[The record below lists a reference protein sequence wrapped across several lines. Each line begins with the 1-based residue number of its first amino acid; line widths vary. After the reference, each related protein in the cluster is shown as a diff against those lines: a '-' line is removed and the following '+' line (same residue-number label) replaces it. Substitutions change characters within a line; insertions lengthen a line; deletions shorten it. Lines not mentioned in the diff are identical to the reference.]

1 MIIALTVH
9 LLKANNLI
17 DLLAIEEYIIK
28 AIIQVKDMANKEV
41 MAY

>member
-17 DLLAIEEYIIK
+17 DLLVMEEYIIK
-28 AIIQVKDMANKEV
+28 VIIQVKDMVNKEV